1 MLYVIKRTRDFYYL
15 SSYKEDGI
23 ELEFTPL
30 QSDAL
35 HLPENIAKK
44 YAATLNKLNND
55 VYNVV
60 PANKSK
66 EI

>member
-1 MLYVIKRTRDFYYL
+1 MFYGIKRTRDFQYL
-15 SSYKEDGI
+15 SSYKEDNG
-23 ELEFTPL
+23 ESEFTPL

-35 HLPENIAKK
+35 QLPENIAKR
-44 YAATLNKLNND
+44 YAKTLNKLEND